1 MKKYLIVLVF
11 VFLLLSG
18 TTVFAQNKQT
28 GVKKE
33 LDAQSGQTDKLLGKK
48 IQQKTLSDGRYE
60 KLDTIS
66 SVNCKAHKK
75 ALHKKKKHY
84 APE

>member
-1 MKKYLIVLVF
+1 MKKYSIVLAL

-18 TTVFAQNKQT
+18 TTVSAQNKQA

-48 IQQKTLSDGRYE
+48 IQQKTLSDSRFE
-60 KLDTIS
+60 KLDTGTA
-66 SVNCKAHKK
+66 VKPKVHRKAI
-75 ALHKKKKHY
+75 HKKKKH
-84 APE
+84 